1 MGYERGISK
10 LTFSVDTSKRI
21 KIPSREKM
29 ELLLNRDNEFYYLG
43 NLKAF
48 HPAILFI
55 YFFY

>member
-1 MGYERGISK
+1 
-10 LTFSVDTSKRI
+10 
-21 KIPSREKM
+21 M

-55 YFFY
+55 YFFLLTLQTVFLIDFHM